1 MLSEPERDAV
11 RYGALAEEL
20 KAHPGWSAYVHAVS
34 ELRLVYL
41 PQALAKGM
49 TDYEKGAIFAMDL
62 VLTCLDA
69 TIEAAVH
76 CDAGLGAETAA
87 RSYHTATRP
96 QPGQVRRAA
105 SYLYSLSFAWC
116 DRRRH

>member
-69 TIEAAVH
+69 TI
-76 CDAGLGAETAA
+76 
-87 RSYHTATRP
+87 
-96 QPGQVRRAA
+96 
-105 SYLYSLSFAWC
+105 
-116 DRRRH
+116 DRRKELLERERALSPEDADAAEADVEASP